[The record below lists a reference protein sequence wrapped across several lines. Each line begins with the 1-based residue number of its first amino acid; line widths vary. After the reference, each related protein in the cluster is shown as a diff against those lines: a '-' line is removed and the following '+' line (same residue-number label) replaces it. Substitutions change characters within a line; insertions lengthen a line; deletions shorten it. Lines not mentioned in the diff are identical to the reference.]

1 MILIGDRIKELRKNC
16 RLTQNELGIKLGLTK
31 SVICAYENGYRLP
44 SIDTLIRISIIFN
57 VSTDYLLGMNSNNFL
72 DLSGLSETDIYA
84 VYSLIKIL
92 KQKSK

>member
-57 VSTDYLLGMNSNNFL
+57 VSTDYLLGMKSNNFL